1 MVRKRWR
8 GDLEK
13 KKGLE
18 KEKRR
23 KQEQNETTESVAW
36 SFDAEWGCCVWEGDG
51 EKEKKE
57 RYRGWSEREA
67 EREKGR
73 KSLRREGRRESRE
86 KERDGGGWREVDN
99 NLCAERGKREEK
111 EEREG
116 DGLGVKEEWKSGV
129 RQLRWVVGGDF
140 RATGPII
147 SYGSAV
153 TRGAFPNVD
162 LFALPI
168 LTSPKYPLPGIRN
181 NRNFGTALIATM
193 VRSFVRSSA
202 FLERLTDRTSRNVAA
217 F

>member
-86 KERDGGGWREVDN
+86 KERDGGG
-99 NLCAERGKREEK
+99 
-111 EEREG
+111 
-116 DGLGVKEEWKSGV
+116 
-129 RQLRWVVGGDF
+129 
-140 RATGPII
+140 
-147 SYGSAV
+147 
-153 TRGAFPNVD
+153 
-162 LFALPI
+162 
-168 LTSPKYPLPGIRN
+168 
-181 NRNFGTALIATM
+181 
-193 VRSFVRSSA
+193 
-202 FLERLTDRTSRNVAA
+202 
-217 F
+217 